1 MVLVNP
7 VAFVDFKMLHN
18 LVSCRSLC
26 LQITTDVNK
35 ITKNAQPDLTFI
47 VMELSENF
55 NRFT

>member
-7 VAFVDFKMLHN
+7 IAFVDFKMLHN

-35 ITKNAQPDLTFI
+35 ITKNAQRDLSFI
-47 VMELSENF
+47 VTELSENF